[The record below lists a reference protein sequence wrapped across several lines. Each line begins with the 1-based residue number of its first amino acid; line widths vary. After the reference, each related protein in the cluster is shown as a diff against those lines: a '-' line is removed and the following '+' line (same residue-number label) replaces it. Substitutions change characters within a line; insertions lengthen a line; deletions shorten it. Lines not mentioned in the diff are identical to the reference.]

1 MRRVVVVLLA
11 AAVVA
16 GAGVATAR
24 SVPALSA
31 HGPTSVSG
39 TEASAV
45 FQVGGRLVR
54 QVRYDD
60 RGTLAYRFV
69 VANDGPLPVTV
80 TGLAPPE
87 VQPRLFRYLGVT
99 ASPGASPGA
108 PMFTIG
114 AGERTEVEVRL
125 LMRGCETLSA
135 RAGSFATGVRLRTE
149 RAGMLEDT
157 VRLTFPEQVHTGS
170 PREVSCPGATATS
183 RPPG

>member
-1 MRRVVVVLLA
+1 MRRVVVVLLVA
-11 AAVVA
+11 VAVVA

-45 FQVGGRLVR
+45 FQVGSRRVR

-60 RGTLAYRFV
+60 RGTLVYRFV
-69 VANDGPLPVTV
+69 VANDGTLPVTV
-80 TGLAPPE
+80 TGLAAPE

-99 ASPGASPGA
+99 ASSGAA
-108 PMFTIG
+108 VFAIG
-114 AGERTEVEVRL
+114 AGERTEVELRL

-149 RAGMLEDT
+149 RAGMFGDT
-157 VRLTFPEQVHTGS
+157 VRLALPEQVHTGS
-170 PREVSCPGATATS
+170 PREASCPRATGTS

>member
-1 MRRVVVVLLA
+1 MRRVIVVLLVTVA
-11 AAVVA
+11 MVA

-24 SVPALSA
+24 SAPELSA

-45 FQVGGRLVR
+45 FQVGSRRVR

-60 RGTLAYRFV
+60 RGILAYRFV

-80 TGLAPPE
+80 AGLAPPG
-87 VQPRLFRYLGVT
+87 VRPRLFRYLGVT
-99 ASPGASPGA
+99 APSGAA
-108 PMFTIG
+108 VFTIG
-114 AGERTEVEVRL
+114 PGERTEVTVRL

-149 RAGMLEDT
+149 RAGVLENT
-157 VRLTFPEQVHTGS
+157 VRVAFPEQVHTGS
-170 PREVSCPGATATS
+170 PREASCPRATATS